1 MDKIKSNARDLR
13 RNLTSQERKLWRYLR
28 SRRFGDFKFR
38 RQHPV
43 GSYILD
49 FACCSAR
56 VVVEL
61 DGGQHDLAVAYDSRR
76 TSWLES
82 QGWTVLR
89 FWNNE
94 IDCNEEA
101 VLEII
106 LQELNRLSPLTPTL
120 SLKGRGGRPSRIA
133 VVVKTWRRMMKNIRQ
148 GLNHHS
154 LSPQPSP

>member
-1 MDKIKSNARDLR
+1 MISNFAVNIRWGATFSILLAAR
-13 RNLTSQERKLWRYLR
+13 
-28 SRRFGDFKFR
+28 
-38 RQHPV
+38 
-43 GSYILD
+43 
-49 FACCSAR
+49 R

-61 DGGQHDLAVAYDSRR
+61 DGGQHDLAVAYDTRR

-106 LQELNRLSPLTPTL
+106 LQELNRRS
-120 SLKGRGGRPSRIA
+120 
-133 VVVKTWRRMMKNIRQ
+133 
-148 GLNHHS
+148 
-154 LSPQPSP
+154 PSP

>member
-1 MDKIKSNARDLR
+1 MMDKIKSNARDLR
-13 RNLTSQERKLWRYLR
+13 RNLTLQERKLWRYLR

-61 DGGQHDLAVAYDSRR
+61 DGGQHDLAVAYDTRR

-82 QGWTVLR
+82 QGWTADHPHPER
-89 FWNNE
+89 ARGPTEPNSCCGENME
-94 IDCNEEA
+94 T
-101 VLEII
+101 VLE
-106 LQELNRLSPLTPTL
+106 
-120 SLKGRGGRPSRIA
+120 
-133 VVVKTWRRMMKNIRQ
+133 NIRQ
-148 GLNHHS
+148 GLNHPSHRHKRVRGCMS
-154 LSPQPSP
+154 LFVAGVTIFAQYGPLAPLGRGLV

>member
-1 MDKIKSNARDLR
+1 MIDKITSNARDLR
-13 RNLTSQERKLWRYLR
+13 RNLTLQERKLWRYLR
-28 SRRFGDFKFR
+28 SRRCSDLKCR

-49 FACCSAR
+49 FACCAAR

-82 QGWTVLR
+82 QCWTVLR

-94 IDCNEEA
+94 IDCNEET
-101 VLEII
+101 VLENI
-106 LQELNRLSPLTPTL
+106 LQELNR
-120 SLKGRGGRPSRIA
+120 RSRS
-133 VVVKTWRRMMKNIRQ
+133 T
-148 GLNHHS
+148 
-154 LSPQPSP
+154 

>member
-1 MDKIKSNARDLR
+1 M
-13 RNLTSQERKLWRYLR
+13 
-28 SRRFGDFKFR
+28 
-38 RQHPV
+38 

-56 VVVEL
+56 VVVKL

-94 IDCNEEA
+94 IDCNEET
-101 VLEII
+101 VLENI
-106 LQELNRLSPLTPTL
+106 LQELNRRS
-120 SLKGRGGRPSRIA
+120 
-133 VVVKTWRRMMKNIRQ
+133 
-148 GLNHHS
+148 
-154 LSPQPSP
+154 PSP

>member
-1 MDKIKSNARDLR
+1 MIDKIKSNARDLR
-13 RNLTSQERKLWRYLR
+13 RNLTLQERKLWRYLR
-28 SRRFGDFKFR
+28 SRRFSDFKFR

-94 IDCNEEA
+94 IDCNEET
-101 VLEII
+101 VLE
-106 LQELNRLSPLTPTL
+106 
-120 SLKGRGGRPSRIA
+120 
-133 VVVKTWRRMMKNIRQ
+133 NIRQ
-148 GLNHHS
+148 GLNRPSHRHERVRGCMS
-154 LSPQPSP
+154 LFVAGVTIFAQYGPFAPLGRGLG

>member
-1 MDKIKSNARDLR
+1 MDKIKSNARYLR
-13 RNLTSQERKLWRYLR
+13 RNLTPQERKLWRYLR

-61 DGGQHDLAVAYDSRR
+61 DGGLHDSTVAYDTRR
-76 TSWLES
+76 TRWLES
-82 QGWTVLR
+82 QSWTVLR

-106 LQELNRLSPLTPTL
+106 LQELSRLSP
-120 SLKGRGGRPSRIA
+120 
-133 VVVKTWRRMMKNIRQ
+133 
-148 GLNHHS
+148 
-154 LSPQPSP
+154 SPQPSP

>member
-1 MDKIKSNARDLR
+1 MLIGEQIEKPGLIGLPLSSVTLKNVLLPENALLGDELAGDVQFANIIIKTQSHFAGTKALAIS
-13 RNLTSQERKLWRYLR
+13 SQ
-28 SRRFGDFKFR
+28 RRFGDFKFR

-61 DGGQHDLAVAYDSRR
+61 DGGQHDLAVAYDTRR

-89 FWNNE
+89 F
-94 IDCNEEA
+94 
-101 VLEII
+101 
-106 LQELNRLSPLTPTL
+106 
-120 SLKGRGGRPSRIA
+120 
-133 VVVKTWRRMMKNIRQ
+133 
-148 GLNHHS
+148 
-154 LSPQPSP
+154 

>member
-1 MDKIKSNARDLR
+1 MIDKIKSNARDLR
-13 RNLTSQERKLWRYLR
+13 RNLTLQERKLWRYLR
-28 SRRFGDFKFR
+28 SRRFSDFKFR

-89 FWNNE
+89 FWNKE
-94 IDCNEEA
+94 IDCNEET
-101 VLEII
+101 VLENI
-106 LQELNRLSPLTPTL
+106 LQELNRRS
-120 SLKGRGGRPSRIA
+120 
-133 VVVKTWRRMMKNIRQ
+133 
-148 GLNHHS
+148 
-154 LSPQPSP
+154 PSP